1 MIRKQTIAS
10 AIAFHLAVVSF
21 GASWQPA
28 FARDTQE
35 ALAHFQDQKNAA
47 QAIPERNANPCG
59 QTENRQFD
67 FWVGEWDVTSG
78 GRKIAESSIQRI
90 IGSCVIYENYSDPG
104 GYTGK
109 SFNFYDAV
117 LKKWRQTWVD
127 NGGNVSEFS
136 GEYKDNAMHYEG
148 ESHRRDGQRFLR
160 KMTVTR
166 LDADR
171 VRQYSEFSMDGG
183 KSWKS
188 NYDFLYLR
196 KK

>member
-1 MIRKQTIAS
+1 MPTS
-10 AIAFHLAVVSF
+10 EV
-21 GASWQPA
+21 
-28 FARDTQE
+28 
-35 ALAHFQDQKNAA
+35 
-47 QAIPERNANPCG
+47 NPCE

-78 GRKIAESSIQRI
+78 GRKIAESSIQLI
-90 IGSCVIYENYSDPG
+90 IGSCVIYENYSDPS

-109 SFNFYDAV
+109 SFNFYDAT

-136 GEYKDNAMHYEG
+136 GEYRDSAMHYEG
-148 ESHRRDGQRFLR
+148 ESHRRDGQRISR

-166 LDADR
+166 LAADR
-171 VRQYSEFSMDGG
+171 VRQYSEYSMDAG
-183 KSWKS
+183 KTWKP
-188 NYDFLYLR
+188 NYDFVYLR